1 MRVRCP
7 VSDSFGEESE
17 KNVVTDMTEIM
28 DRRAA
33 RTRRALHQ
41 ALMSLILSKGY
52 DTISVSDIVEAAD
65 IGRSTF
71 YAHYTG
77 KEDLLRS
84 GFQVLR
90 RELEEARRQ
99 EEGSEAAAD
108 LPLSFSLAMFEHAG
122 KYRDAA
128 RALVGGR
135 GGVIVQSEIRRA
147 LASVVRKDVARLR
160 QDDTIPGELRIQF
173 VVGAFLTVLDWWLER
188 KPGLSPGEVDAMFRR
203 LVLAGFDRH
212 VDCDG
217 DFSPA

>member
-1 MRVRCP
+1 MGVRCP

-17 KNVVTDMTEIM
+17 KNVVTDMTETM

-33 RTRRALHQ
+33 RTRGALHQ

-84 GFQVLR
+84 GFQLLR

-99 EEGSEAAAD
+99 EEDSEAAD

-122 KYRDAA
+122 RYRDAA

-160 QDDTIPGELRIQF
+160 QDDTIPGELRVQF

-203 LVLAGFDRH
+203 LVLASFDRQ
-212 VDCDG
+212 VDFDG
-217 DFSPA
+217 GFSQA